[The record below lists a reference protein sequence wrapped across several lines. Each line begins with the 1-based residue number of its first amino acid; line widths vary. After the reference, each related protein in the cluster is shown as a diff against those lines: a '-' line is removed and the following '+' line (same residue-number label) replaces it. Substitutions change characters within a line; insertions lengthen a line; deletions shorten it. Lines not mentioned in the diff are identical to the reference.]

1 MKVSKLAAA
10 IAAVTLSTA
19 SMAGTILSE
28 GFNNVGTLAAAGWVQ
43 TNNSSPV
50 GSTGWFQGI
59 GGIGG
64 IFDAA
69 AGPAD
74 SYIAANFDNAAPGG
88 SISNWLISPELMF
101 TGPVTLNFALRLL
114 GDEILNFF
122 DTVEVYFS
130 GNGNSSSVGDFT
142 LLQTF
147 SSDFDTQ
154 WTNNSLTIGGAGA
167 NDGRFAFRYVV
178 GDTNVN
184 GNYIGIDS
192 VSVVPEPASL
202 ALVAFALA
210 GLAATRRRA

>member
-10 IAAVTLSTA
+10 IAAITLSTA

-28 GFNNVGTLAAAGWVQ
+28 GFESVAGLSGAGWVQ

-50 GSTGWFQGI
+50 GPSSWFQGNT
-59 GGIGG
+59 G

-69 AGPAD
+69 AGPAN
-74 SYIAANFDNAAPGG
+74 SYIAADFLSTADIGG
-88 SISNWLISPELMF
+88 AVSNWLISPELMF

-114 GDEILNFF
+114 GDGFL

-130 GNGNSSSVGDFT
+130 GNGGSSAVGDFS

-147 SSDFDTQ
+147 SSDTDTG
-154 WTNNSLTIGGAGA
+154 WTDNALAIGGAGA

-178 GDTNVN
+178 ADTRVN

>member
-1 MKVSKLAAA
+1 MKLSKFAAA

-28 GFNNVGTLAAAGWVQ
+28 GFNDIESLAGAGWVRR
-43 TNNSSPV
+43 NDSSPA
-50 GSTGWFQGI
+50 GPTGWFQGDNTSA
-59 GGIGG
+59 
-64 IFDAA
+64 FPAA
-69 AGPAD
+69 DGPAN
-74 SYIAANFDNAAPGG
+74 SYIAANFNNAGLGG

-114 GDEILNFF
+114 GDDVLNFV

-130 GNGNSSSVGDFT
+130 GNGSGTAVGDFA

-147 SSDFDTQ
+147 SSDADTG
-154 WTNNSLTIGGAGA
+154 WTNKSVAIGGAGA

-178 GDTNVN
+178 DNTDLN

-202 ALVAFALA
+202 ALVALALA
-210 GLAATRRRA
+210 GLAASRRRA